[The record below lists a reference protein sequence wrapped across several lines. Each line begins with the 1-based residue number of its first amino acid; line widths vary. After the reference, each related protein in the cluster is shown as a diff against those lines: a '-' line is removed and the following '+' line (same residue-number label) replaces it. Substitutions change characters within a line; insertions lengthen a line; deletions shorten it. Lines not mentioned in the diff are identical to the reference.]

1 MSDAITARE
10 CGKCKLPQYPRAC
23 RCEVEELG
31 DVTDKLRSYLGHAI
45 DEVDGVTHLF
55 VSMKDEAYEYIVR
68 AESLLRKRGDDE

>member
-23 RCEVEELG
+23 RCEVEALEAA
-31 DVTDKLRSYLGHAI
+31 VSKLVPIAKAMAARHMSVGERTLAWNAEDDI
-45 DEVDGVTHLF
+45 
-55 VSMKDEAYEYIVR
+55 YE